1 MERVR
6 GKILKGEQ
14 VVFDNVNI
22 GIDVEPLP
30 SGGEAWSGGFTKK
43 GLSDVERG
51 GPYRLILEDGRS
63 GNIMI
68 DKLERSSS
76 GRITV
81 LFHGVYGSLQ
91 LTFDLGDQRR

>member
-6 GKILKGEQ
+6 GKILNGEQ
-14 VVFDNVNI
+14 VVFDNVDI
-22 GIDVEPLP
+22 GIEIIESRA
-30 SGGEAWSGGFTKK
+30 SGGEAWYGGFTKK

-63 GNIMI
+63 GNILI

-81 LFHGVYGSLQ
+81 LFHGVYGSL
-91 LTFDLGDQRR
+91 R